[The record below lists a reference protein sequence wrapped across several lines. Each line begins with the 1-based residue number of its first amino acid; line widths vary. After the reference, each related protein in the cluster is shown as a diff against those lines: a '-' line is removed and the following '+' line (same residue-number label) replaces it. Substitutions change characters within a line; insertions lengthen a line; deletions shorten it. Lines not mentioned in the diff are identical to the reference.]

1 MAEGDFRGE
10 NIRNDPFSIFPL
22 VGDDYPAFAGVGYA
36 VGIHFFVG
44 IPVNGFA
51 AARPEKGQWEGMMK
65 AFAFRTGGF
74 LWKVAVEVAVM
85 RVGDGFR
92 GGIVFS
98 LGMIALQNNLIDSAP
113 DVKAGNQIERKEGG
127 QDNQNNAEWSS
138 TFHGGTLLCGFLSG

>member
-1 MAEGDFRGE
+1 
-10 NIRNDPFSIFPL
+10 
-22 VGDDYPAFAGVGYA
+22 
-36 VGIHFFVG
+36 
-44 IPVNGFA
+44 
-51 AARPEKGQWEGMMK
+51 MK

-98 LGMIALQNNLIDSAP
+98 IGMIALQNNLIDSAP

-127 QDNQNNAEWSS
+127 QDNQNNAGVVFDVSRQEPS
-138 TFHGGTLLCGFLSG
+138 FVDFCQVN